1 MEQQLPLFARE
12 LALADQQTVWKA
24 LSLLECQLRET
35 GASFTSSHAVRD
47 WLRLQLA
54 SLEREEFTALFLDNQ
69 HRLIAHET
77 LFTGTINHTQVHP
90 REVVKAGLKHNC
102 AAVIVAHSHPSGEA
116 EPSKA
121 DRQVTTRIQ
130 QALDLVAGPPGGRRH
145 GDHLVCRS
153 WLAVAQQENNPMK
166 IISKRQAM
174 AIYRQYPQ
182 SRLFPFCTG
191 KYKWSGSICHY
202 AGQEVQDISGVLAVF
217 AERRQSRNGPY
228 VVLRSVTLN

>member
-1 MEQQLPLFARE
+1 MEHSLPLFARE
-12 LALADQQTVWKA
+12 LAPADQQTIREA
-24 LSLLECQLRET
+24 LTLLAYQLREP
-35 GASFTSSHAVRD
+35 GASFASSHAARD

-102 AAVIVAHSHPSGEA
+102 AAVIIAHCHPSGLA

-130 QALDLVAGPPGGRRH
+130 QVLELVDIRLL
-145 GDHLVCRS
+145 DHLVVGGMEIVS
-153 WLAVAQQENNPMK
+153 F
-166 IISKRQAM
+166 S
-174 AIYRQYPQ
+174 
-182 SRLFPFCTG
+182 
-191 KYKWSGSICHY
+191 
-202 AGQEVQDISGVLAVF
+202 
-217 AERRQSRNGPY
+217 ERGWI
-228 VVLRSVTLN
+228 